1 VNTLWASQI
10 ESIIIL
16 PNFSDLGLS
25 TRILSALAGEG
36 YAVPTPIQL
45 EAIPS
50 ILRGR
55 DLCGIAQTGTG
66 KTAAFAL
73 PILQRFVDVSQRAV
87 PQACRAL
94 VLSPTRELASQIAD
108 SFRAYG
114 AGMPLLTAVVFG
126 GVAIGPQRQK
136 LAPGVDILVAT
147 PGRLLDLID
156 SGSLT
161 LSSVQVLVLDEADRM
176 LDLGF
181 IHALKRIVKLL
192 PQQRQ
197 TLLFSATMP
206 RPIAVLAADYL
217 NDPVKVV
224 VAPAAT
230 TVERVEQ
237 EVVFV
242 PSDRKRDLLATL
254 LRDPVFA
261 RVLVFTRTKHGADR
275 VVRHLVTAG
284 FEATAIH
291 GNKSQPQREQALAG
305 FRNGRTRVLVATD
318 IAARG
323 IDVDRVSHVIN
334 FELPNVPEDYV
345 HRVGRTARA
354 GAAGTAIAFCSDEE
368 RPYLRDIEKLTR
380 CSLRV
385 IPFATPAPR
394 NDPTERQ
401 AKAKLAP
408 DASPASRQAPARG
421 RAAPARHPPQ
431 PATADVRR
439 RGPPASGSFP
449 AFLRRTPSAKR
460 DSVGRHGE
468 HRSPMQTRGSPTIG
482 LRIGSD

>member
-1 VNTLWASQI
+1 
-10 ESIIIL
+10 L

-25 TRILSALAGEG
+25 APILGAIAAEG
-36 YAVPTPIQL
+36 YAAPTPIQFQ
-45 EAIPS
+45 AIPPV
-50 ILRGR
+50 LGGR

-73 PILQRFVDVSQRAV
+73 PILQRLAAV
-87 PQACRAL
+87 PQRAAPQTCRAL

-114 AGMPLLTAVVFG
+114 AGMPLSTAVVYG
-126 GVAIGPQRQK
+126 GVTIGPQRQK
-136 LAPGVDILVAT
+136 LARGVDILVAT

-156 SGSLT
+156 TRSLT

-192 PQQRQ
+192 PRQRQ

-206 RPIAVLAADYL
+206 RPIAALAEDYL
-217 NDPVKVV
+217 SDPVKVV

-237 EVVFV
+237 QVVFV

-275 VVRHLVTAG
+275 VVRHLVGAG
-284 FEATAIH
+284 IEATAIH
-291 GNKSQPQREQALAG
+291 GNKSQPQRERALAG
-305 FRNGRTRVLVATD
+305 FRDGQSRVLVATD

-323 IDVDRVSHVIN
+323 IDVDGVSHVIN

-354 GAAGTAIAFCSDEE
+354 GAAGIAIAFCSDEE

-385 IPFATPAPR
+385 IPVPSATSAPR
-394 NDPTERQ
+394 NGPIGRPATSNLPQEGS
-401 AKAKLAP
+401 L
-408 DASPASRQAPARG
+408 ASRQTPASG
-421 RAAPARHPPQ
+421 RAAPLRHPPR
-431 PATADVRR
+431 PAGTDVRR
-439 RGPPASGSFP
+439 GEPPAAGSLP
-449 AFLRRTPSAKR
+449 AFLRRRSPIKPN
-460 DSVGRHGE
+460 SVGRSGE
-468 HRSPMQTRGSPTIG
+468 QRSRSAATRFDGA
-482 LRIGSD
+482 R

>member
-1 VNTLWASQI
+1 
-10 ESIIIL
+10 L

-25 TRILSALAGEG
+25 TRILSALAEEG
-36 YAVPTPIQL
+36 YAVPTPIQFQ
-45 EAIPS
+45 AIPS

-73 PILQRFVDVSQRAV
+73 PILQRFADISQRAV
-87 PQACRAL
+87 PQTCRAL

-108 SFRAYG
+108 SFRSYG
-114 AGMPLLTAVVFG
+114 AGMPLSTAVVFG
-126 GVAIGPQRQK
+126 GVPIGPQRQK
-136 LAPGVDILVAT
+136 LARGVDILVAT

-161 LSSVQVLVLDEADRM
+161 LSTVQVLVLDEADRM

-181 IHALKRIVKLL
+181 VHALRRIEKLL
-192 PQQRQ
+192 PLQRQ

-206 RPIAVLAADYL
+206 RPIAVLAEDYL

-237 EVVFV
+237 EVIFV

-261 RVLVFTRTKHGADR
+261 RVLVFTRTKHGSDR

-284 FEATAIH
+284 IETTAIH
-291 GNKSQPQREQALAG
+291 GNKSQPQRERALAG
-305 FRNGRTRVLVATD
+305 FRDGRTRVLVATD

-323 IDVDRVSHVIN
+323 IDVDGVSHVIN
-334 FELPNVPEDYV
+334 FELPNVPGDYV
-345 HRVGRTARA
+345 HRIGRTARA

-385 IPFATPAPR
+385 IPSTTAAPR
-394 NDPTERQ
+394 NDPIERQ
-401 AKAKLAP
+401 GKAKLP
-408 DASPASRQAPARG
+408 RDASLASRQAPARD

-431 PATADVRR
+431 PATADIRR
-439 RGPPASGSFP
+439 RDPPAGRSLP
-449 AFLRRTPSAKR
+449 AFLRRASSAKR
-460 DSVGRHGE
+460 SAVGRRGE
-468 HRSPMQTRGSPTIG
+468 RFAAPVNRC
-482 LRIGSD
+482 LRHINQHPRD